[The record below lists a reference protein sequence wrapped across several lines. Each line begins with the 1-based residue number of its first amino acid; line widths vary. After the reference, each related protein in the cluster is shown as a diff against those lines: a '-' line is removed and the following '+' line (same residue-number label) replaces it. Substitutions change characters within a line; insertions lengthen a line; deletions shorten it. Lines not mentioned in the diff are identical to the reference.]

1 MVKHFKIE
9 YQMLQDAG
17 QKNLR
22 GKYKHWDDKK
32 DDKDILSNWCIYKDI
47 RKTYWDWLGW
57 HTYLALSSAFRR
69 NILTATKT
77 LGVCVLALF
86 MK

>member
-1 MVKHFKIE
+1 
-9 YQMLQDAG
+9 MLAR
-17 QKNLR
+17 KNLR

-32 DDKDILSNWCIYKDI
+32 DDKDILSNCIYKDI
-47 RKTYWDWLGW
+47 R